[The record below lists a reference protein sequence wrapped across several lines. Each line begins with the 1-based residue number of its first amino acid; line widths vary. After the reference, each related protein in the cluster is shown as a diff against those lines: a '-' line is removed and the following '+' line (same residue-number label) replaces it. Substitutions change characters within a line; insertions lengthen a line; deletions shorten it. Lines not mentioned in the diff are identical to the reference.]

1 MAVRTRGHTR
11 RNNRLASFTHFEL
24 IGIINDLPR
33 SRGSIREVLVSSSHF
48 QDNTVSS
55 RANQGLRV
63 VCDVNKLAS
72 QRRIP
77 RSPLAFRTQLTSYSQ
92 RSKPL
97 TEMVIPITSHNIC
110 SV

>member
-11 RNNRLASFTHFEL
+11 RYNRLASFTYLEL

-33 SRGSIREVLVSSSHF
+33 SCGSIREVLVSGSHF

-55 RANQGLRV
+55 QANQGLRV

-72 QRRIP
+72 RRRIP
-77 RSPLAFRTQLTSYSQ
+77 RLPLAFRTQLTSY
-92 RSKPL
+92 
-97 TEMVIPITSHNIC
+97 
-110 SV
+110 